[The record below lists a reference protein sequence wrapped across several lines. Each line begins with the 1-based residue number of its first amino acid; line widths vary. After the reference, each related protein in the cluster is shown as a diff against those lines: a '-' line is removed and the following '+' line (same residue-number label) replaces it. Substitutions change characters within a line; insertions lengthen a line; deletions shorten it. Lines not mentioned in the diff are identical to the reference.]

1 MAMNSHWANENG
13 EKVETTMTL
22 NSRLQSYCCDRK
34 ERTQLDRGI

>member
-22 NSRLQSYCCDRK
+22 NSQLQSYC
-34 ERTQLDRGI
+34 RTQVDRGI